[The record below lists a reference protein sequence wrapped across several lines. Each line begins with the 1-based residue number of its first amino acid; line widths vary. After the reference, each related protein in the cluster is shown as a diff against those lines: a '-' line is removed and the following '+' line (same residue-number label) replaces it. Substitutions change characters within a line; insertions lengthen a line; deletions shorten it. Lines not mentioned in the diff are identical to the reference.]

1 MSHTNTTK
9 SYRADIDGLRAVA
22 VLLVL
27 AYHIGIYRLRGGFV
41 GVDVFFVISGY
52 LISSIILNELD
63 SSRFSLISFYE
74 RRVRRIFPA
83 LAVMLAGAAVFA
95 YKFFL
100 PAEFVDF
107 GKSLLAATFSVSN
120 IFFLHQSGYFDA
132 PAAMKP
138 LLHTWSLAV
147 EEQFYLFLPLFLMG
161 IRKFFPNKQRL
172 LILLAA
178 AASFLVSAIGA
189 FRNHDATFYL
199 AHTRAWELLLGTM
212 VTIDLFPRI
221 SGALQRNI
229 ASLAGLILILIAG
242 LKFNTTTPFPG
253 LAALLPCVGAALI
266 IAAGKSGASL
276 VGQGLSLRPIA
287 FIGTISYSLYLWHW
301 PLIVFQGVDGFLAT
315 GLSPKLTKL
324 VVAAASLIIATL
336 SWKFVEEPFRGRPFR
351 ISRVAVFR
359 FGAVAAVVL
368 LILGTGI
375 VASGGVPSRYPSE
388 AVKVA
393 AFLQNS
399 DAVTKAQYRVGSCF
413 LTSADTY
420 DEFSP
425 ASCLRADSNKRNY
438 LLVGD
443 SHAAQ
448 LWYGLSSVFPG
459 VNLMQATASGC
470 KPTLEQDRIV
480 DEKCRRLMDYIF
492 TDFVPSHHIDTL
504 LIAARWDGG
513 DLPRLE
519 HTLNWARDRGMNV
532 VLFGPIVQYDSAL
545 PRLLAFSIKRNDP
558 GIASDHRI
566 AYYERLDADMAKV
579 AEAES
584 GVRYISYFKLLCQ
597 KGSCLEYASAGIPLQ
612 SDYGH
617 LTGGGSVLIA
627 TKIREIGAL
636 N

>member
-1 MSHTNTTK
+1 
-9 SYRADIDGLRAVA
+9 
-22 VLLVL
+22 
-27 AYHIGIYRLRGGFV
+27 
-41 GVDVFFVISGY
+41 
-52 LISSIILNELD
+52 
-63 SSRFSLISFYE
+63 
-74 RRVRRIFPA
+74 
-83 LAVMLAGAAVFA
+83 
-95 YKFFL
+95 
-100 PAEFVDF
+100 
-107 GKSLLAATFSVSN
+107 
-120 IFFLHQSGYFDA
+120 
-132 PAAMKP
+132 
-138 LLHTWSLAV
+138 
-147 EEQFYLFLPLFLMG
+147 
-161 IRKFFPNKQRL
+161 
-172 LILLAA
+172 
-178 AASFLVSAIGA
+178 
-189 FRNHDATFYL
+189 
-199 AHTRAWELLLGTM
+199 
-212 VTIDLFPRI
+212 
-221 SGALQRNI
+221 
-229 ASLAGLILILIAG
+229 
-242 LKFNTTTPFPG
+242 
-253 LAALLPCVGAALI
+253 
-266 IAAGKSGASL
+266 
-276 VGQGLSLRPIA
+276 
-287 FIGTISYSLYLWHW
+287 
-301 PLIVFQGVDGFLAT
+301 
-315 GLSPKLTKL
+315 LSPKLTKL
-324 VVAAASLIIATL
+324 IVAAVSFVVATL

-359 FGAVAAVVL
+359 FGATAAVVL

-420 DEFSP
+420 EEFNP
-425 ASCLRADSNKRNY
+425 ASCLRTDPIKRNY

-470 KPTLEQDRIV
+470 KPTLEQDRVV
-480 DEKCRRLMDYIF
+480 DEKCHRLMKYIF
-492 TDFVPSHHIDTL
+492 TDFLPSHHVDTL

-519 HTLNWARDRGMNV
+519 HTLEWARHQGMGV

-566 AYYERLDADMAKV
+566 AYYERLDGDMAKL

-584 GVRYISYFKLLCQ
+584 VRYVSYFKLLCQ
-597 KGSCLEYASAGIPLQ
+597 QGSCLEYASAGIPLQ

-617 LTGGGSVLIA
+617 LTGGGSLLIA
-627 TKIREIGAL
+627 AKIREIGAL